1 MPMPL
6 SRRVAARIARLLED
20 RGMSGRALSRATG
33 IPQKSLSRKLSGETA
48 FDLDDLPLVADAL
61 GVKIPELLSH

>member
-6 SRRVAARIARLLED
+6 SRLVAAKIARLLEE

-48 FDLDDLPLVADAL
+48 FDLDDLPPVAAAL

>member
-6 SRRVAARIARLLED
+6 SRLVAAKIARLLEE

-48 FDLDDLPLVADAL
+48 FDLDDLTPVADAL
-61 GVKIPELLSH
+61 GVKVSELLSH